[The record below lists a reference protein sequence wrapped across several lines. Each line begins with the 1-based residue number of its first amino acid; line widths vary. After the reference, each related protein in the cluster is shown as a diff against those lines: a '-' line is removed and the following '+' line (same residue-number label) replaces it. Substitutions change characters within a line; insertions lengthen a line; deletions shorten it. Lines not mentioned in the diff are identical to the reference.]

1 MEKPIGPEAKL
12 KVEMVNGKMQ
22 ISVNYDGK
30 QVDAMAAI
38 SADSDLLIDA
48 IMDLVPGDSG
58 FEKTMA
64 ALLKAALKSV
74 AV

>member
-12 KVEMVNGKMQ
+12 KVEMINGKMQ
-22 ISVNYDGK
+22 ISVVYQGK
-30 QVDAMAAI
+30 QAGAAA
-38 SADSDLLIDA
+38 SVSTDSDLLVDA

-74 AV
+74 SV